1 MENRAK
7 ALFLFMIEITED
19 QTVVTF
25 NRRYKFRVNINNP
38 RSRIKENLLY
48 RIPGDWIKDKR
59 VKISWTCM
67 YLLSEVELDFIL
79 AHVPESEIKN
89 ILKATGTDKNTVC
102 RKHPKG
108 THFVTIKFPE
118 YVKASSPAS
127 LAIETFFKTMIDPK
141 KSSNRLQRATKG
153 GLGRFAPGSFYTD
166 TPEADMFQL
175 TMELSSY
182 FKDEIK
188 FIVKKVK
195 EI

>member
-7 ALFLFMIEITED
+7 ALFLLMIKITED

-25 NRRYKFRVNINNP
+25 NRRYKFRLNLNNP
-38 RSRIKENLLY
+38 KSQIKKDLCY
-48 RIPGDWIKDKR
+48 KIPLEWIKQKR
-59 VKISWTCM
+59 VRISWTCM

-89 ILKATGTDKNTVC
+89 ILKATGTDKNAVC

-108 THFVTIKFPE
+108 THMITIKFPE
-118 YVKASSPAS
+118 YVKASSPAAA
-127 LAIETFFKTMIDPK
+127 AIETFFNTTIDPK

-188 FIVKKVK
+188 FIVKTVK